1 METNFIDYVKIVCRS
16 GKGGRGSAH
25 MHRAKY
31 VPNGGPDGGD
41 GGRGGH
47 VYLRGNRNYWT
58 LLHLRYDRHIFA
70 GHGGAGGKNGS
81 HGADGQDRYIDVPC
95 GTVVYDAET
104 GRFICD
110 VTEDGQVVMLLRGG
124 RGGMGNKHFATSTNQ
139 APRFAQPG
147 EPMQQL
153 TVIMELKMLADV
165 GLVGFPNAGKSTL
178 VNAISS
184 AHPKIAGYPFTT
196 LEPSV
201 GVVSYRDNRSF
212 VIADIPGIIEG
223 ASEGKGLGLRFLR
236 HIERNALLLFMIP
249 GDTDDI
255 RRDYEVLLSEL
266 TNYNPDLLNKQRVL
280 AITKADLLDEE
291 LMEMLSADLPTDL
304 PHIFIS
310 AVTGFNITQLKD
322 ILWQQLD
329 TTERQEAHA
338 AAIVHRDKDLS
349 YLQAELTDEG
359 EDLDISYDD
368 DDTNDLDDME
378 EFDDMEIIDLE

>member
-110 VTEDGQVVMLLRGG
+110 VTDDGQVVMLLRGG